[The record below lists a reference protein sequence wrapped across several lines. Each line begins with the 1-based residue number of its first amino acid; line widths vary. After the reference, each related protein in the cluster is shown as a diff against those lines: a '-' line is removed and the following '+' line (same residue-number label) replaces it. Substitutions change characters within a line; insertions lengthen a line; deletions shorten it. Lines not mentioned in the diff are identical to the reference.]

1 MFKWGKITLVFMSLN
16 LISEYRSVSI
26 ERFTISAE
34 PVYNAIGKVFSFLS
48 VSSLWVSCLGFFKTF
63 IAYVFLGAN
72 PSNLV
77 CGVVFL
83 VTFCI
88 YSLDK
93 IVDID
98 KDITNIPQRRS
109 FLYGRRK
116 LILSCSF
123 LAYLVALI
131 LTLLDKPFAL
141 LIIFIPFISNAFY
154 GTKLFKGIPRLK
166 DIPVMKNIVVAIS
179 WALVTTLLPAIHLA
193 NPATAAIII
202 VVYFM
207 LIKTFIDTILY
218 DVRDV
223 EGDRENGIKT
233 MATLLGE
240 GRTTLVLLAANST
253 LIPWLVFVDET
264 VRPLALA
271 LVLYG
276 YAYILYFRTKR
287 NPLTLDFFVEG
298 QWLLISVVYIAFW
311 GRCV

>member
-1 MFKWGKITLVFMSLN
+1 VYLN
-16 LISEYRSVSI
+16 SISEYGSVSK

-34 PVYNAIGKVFSFLS
+34 PVCNAIGKVLSFLS
-48 VSSLWVSCLGFFKTF
+48 VSSIWVSCLGFFKTF

-88 YSLDK
+88 YCLDK

-98 KDITNIPQRRS
+98 KDRSNIPQRYS
-109 FLYGRRK
+109 FLYGRK
-116 LILSCSF
+116 TLIYSCSF
-123 LAYLVALI
+123 LAYIVAII
-131 LTLLDKPFAL
+131 LTLLDKPLAL
-141 LIIFIPFISNAFY
+141 PIILIPFIANTFY
-154 GTKLFKGIPRLK
+154 GTKLFRGVPRLK

-179 WALVTTLLPAIHLA
+179 WALVTTLLAAIHLA
-193 NPATAAIII
+193 NPAAIAIIMVI
-202 VVYFM
+202 YFM
-207 LIKTFIDTILY
+207 MIKTFIDTILY
-218 DVRDV
+218 DVRDAK
-223 EGDRENGIKT
+223 GDRENSIKT
-233 MATLLGE
+233 MVTLLGG

-276 YAYILYFRTKR
+276 YAYILYFRTNR

-298 QWLLISVVYIAFW
+298 QWLMISVVYLAFW